1 MGIANA
7 LELAPSPEGPRGRS
21 SQRPLPKFEASPLAA
36 AEFRVEELGQHREGV
51 DGMRK
56 AVKRRRPVIGRP
68 ASQLVAAP
76 KLAPRGHERR
86 RERCE
91 VEPRQARTDFEH
103 FAQELVRDGAE
114 LGRGQAQAV
123 EVAPQRLLL
132 QARVL
137 RQKLNLEC
145 DWRMPYTK
153 AQGF

>member
-1 MGIANA
+1 
-7 LELAPSPEGPRGRS
+7 
-21 SQRPLPKFEASPLAA
+21 
-36 AEFRVEELGQHREGV
+36 
-51 DGMRK
+51 
-56 AVKRRRPVIGRP
+56 
-68 ASQLVAAP
+68 
-76 KLAPRGHERR
+76 
-86 RERCE
+86 
-91 VEPRQARTDFEH
+91 
-103 FAQELVRDGAE
+103 VRDGAE